1 MTNKLKVHKQQ
12 KIIIS
17 IVYCLSI
24 YFDENIML
32 AMVFFVSTCNNKLQ
46 LIFPSEFDSKST
58 EKSNIEIIV
67 DTNIM
72 RFSKVQLACQVNIWF
87 TYLTYRNV
95 KRGRP
100 TAIYTSNCMCTS
112 RFMLFQGTTAHAFV
126 KFTRTLNSLSYY
138 GTSWE
143 IWRYPTRCRPQ
154 CFLTLEPLMRA
165 ISMWNS
171 PWDTNLMVSNLFFI
185 QFMDRHKYKTK
196 VPSYPN

>member
-154 CFLTLEPLMRA
+154 CFWHWSHWWGRFLCEIHPEIQTL
-165 ISMWNS
+165 
-171 PWDTNLMVSNLFFI
+171 VSNLFFI

-196 VPSYPN
+196 VSSYPN